1 MRGIIPRPIPWRS
14 RSFWQPVGY
23 GLTALWMI
31 AILSITHEDVRH
43 PLFSLIF
50 AVPLAGWIIGIAAA
64 HVIVRYWPARPP
76 PPGPSTER
84 HSPPDRP

>member
-1 MRGIIPRPIPWRS
+1 MRGLIPRPIPWRS

-31 AILSITHEDVRH
+31 GIIAVTREDVRH

-50 AVPLAGWIIGIAAA
+50 VVPLAGWIIGIAAA
-64 HVIVRYWPARPP
+64 RAIARYWPPRQAGPAPSKRRPAP
-76 PPGPSTER
+76 R
-84 HSPPDRP
+84 DRP

>member
-1 MRGIIPRPIPWRS
+1 MRGLIPRPIPWRS

-31 AILSITHEDVRH
+31 GIVAVTDEDIRH

-50 AVPLAGWIIGIAAA
+50 VVPLAGWIIGIAAA
-64 HVIVRYWPARPP
+64 RVIARYWPARPP
-76 PPGPSTER
+76 DPDPSKR
-84 HSPPDRP
+84 RPAARDRP

>member
-1 MRGIIPRPIPWRS
+1 MRGLLPRPVPWRS

-31 AILSITHEDVRH
+31 GILSITQEDVRH

-50 AVPLAGWIIGIAAA
+50 VVPLAGWIIGIVVAR
-64 HVIVRYWPARPP
+64 VIARYWPPQP
-76 PPGPSTER
+76 TGPSTATR
-84 HSPPDRP
+84 RPAPRDQP